1 MELPFM
7 PSSTV
12 FTSARVFLA
21 AIFLIAGI
29 PKIFAGK
36 SLSNAVRALG
46 VESRGGVA
54 AVRIGVPIAETA
66 IGVWL
71 LAGVYPAAASF
82 TAAAMLTVFTY
93 VLFQLRKREADGC
106 ACFVWD
112 DGKVGAG
119 HLVRNLV
126 LMSVA
131 LSMGAGTLL
140 GGYTWEPVWMLPTES
155 VLVASASV
163 LLMLVL
169 YALVAASLQFAR
181 LTGTDTYREVAGR

>member
-1 MELPFM
+1 MELPVVPF
-7 PSSTV
+7 STV

-21 AIFLIAGI
+21 IIFLIAGI

-36 SLSNAVRALG
+36 ALSNSARALG
-46 VESRGGVA
+46 VESRSGVA

-66 IGVWL
+66 IGIWL
-71 LAGVYPAAASF
+71 LAGFYPAAASF

-93 VLFQLRKREADGC
+93 ALVQLRKREADGC

-112 DGKVGAG
+112 DGRVGVG

-126 LMSVA
+126 LVTVA
-131 LSMGAGTLL
+131 LFMLTGTRL
-140 GGYTWEPVWMLPTES
+140 GWYTWEPVWMLPAQA

-163 LLMLVL
+163 LLVLVL
-169 YALVAASLQFAR
+169 YALIVMALQVAR
-181 LTGTDTYREVAGR
+181 LSVTDA